1 MRIYIALIF
10 LCFSCSTTKKSI
22 ETQSSSCKENLKFKT
37 EFFNNIKNVEN
48 QITKEK
54 DETFDMSLKFISKY
68 SHVSFESMLN
78 YSHTYS
84 IPAFEKDK
92 GGWLKWYEENKCN
105 NIQFKE

>member
-1 MRIYIALIF
+1 
-10 LCFSCSTTKKSI
+10 
-22 ETQSSSCKENLKFKT
+22 
-37 EFFNNIKNVEN
+37 
-48 QITKEK
+48 
-54 DETFDMSLKFISKY
+54 
-68 SHVSFESMLN
+68 MLN